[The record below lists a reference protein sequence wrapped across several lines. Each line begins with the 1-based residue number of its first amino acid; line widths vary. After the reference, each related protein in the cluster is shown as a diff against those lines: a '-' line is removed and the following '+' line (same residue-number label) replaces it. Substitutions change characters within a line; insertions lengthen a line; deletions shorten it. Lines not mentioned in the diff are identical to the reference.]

1 MSTQTLTPSE
11 VRARGFQV
19 LNRELGTVGFLKF
32 MHQFEKGRGDY
43 SRERHVLVDSLSLDA
58 IMEGIKR
65 NRATRRSTVT

>member
-11 VRARGFQV
+11 VRTRGFEV

-32 MHQFEKGRGDY
+32 MHQFERGRGDY
-43 SRERHVLVDSLSLDA
+43 SHARHKLVDSLSLDE

-65 NRATRRSTVT
+65 NRAKRR